1 MSSKLI
7 AIVGPSGTGKST
19 SIKSLDPKETFII
32 NVARKE
38 LPFKG
43 AEKLYNSANK
53 NYIEVD
59 DIAQITNY
67 LVQISEKGLH
77 IKNIILDDA
86 IYSMSFLM
94 MKKANETG
102 FNKFVNLAKDVT
114 NMLTTARKLREDM
127 KVFYITHS
135 EAIEDDGHIVG
146 QKIKTIGKAL
156 DNQIVME
163 GLFTICLYTHID
175 EDKNGMPTYHFVT
188 NRFRNYPAKSP
199 MDMFPETLIP
209 NDLQFVCNAIDA
221 YYKDEEAPIS
231 KSQESIISEQMETE
245 TPEITSKRLKQV
257 K

>member
-19 SIKSLDPKETFII
+19 SIRTLNPAETFII

-38 LPFKG
+38 LPFRG
-43 AEKLYNSANK
+43 AEKLYTVEKK
-53 NYIEVD
+53 NYAEVD
-59 DIAQITNY
+59 DINQITAY
-67 LVQISEKGLH
+67 LLEISQKAPH
-77 IKNIILDDA
+77 IKNIIMDDA

-102 FNKFVNLAKDVT
+102 FTKFVNLAKDVT
-114 NMLTTARKLREDM
+114 NMLTTARRLREDL

-135 EAIEDDGHIVG
+135 ESIEDDGHIVG

-156 DNQIVME
+156 DSQIVLE

-175 EDKNGMPTYHFVT
+175 EDKEGNPIYNFVT

-199 MDMFPETLIP
+199 MGMFDKTLIP
-209 NDLQFVCNAIDA
+209 NDLSAVCDIIDS
-221 YYKDEEAPIS
+221 YY
-231 KSQESIISEQMETE
+231 TE
-245 TPEITSKRLKQV
+245 DVTTPETNKKSTK
-257 K
+257 